1 MKIRK
6 LVYLAMLSFL
16 LTACGG
22 KKENSIS
29 RVDPEAASQAYLA
42 LLKKEGEK
50 KVQVDSIFYGIHL
63 KMKASEFYEHCN
75 RMYKKGVFD
84 GGYDMQVKVKLV
96 APFKRPVK
104 LRFYPSFEKLFISK
118 LDCQFGYEHAN
129 IFNNADR
136 ANVLMKELIPVLRS
150 WYPGNEFLALPSDN
164 PLKGPMY
171 VKIDSN
177 RKILVSESDNGT
189 EVDVVFEDLKPLN

>member
-6 LVYLAMLSFL
+6 LVYLAMLPLL

-22 KKENSIS
+22 KKENSKS
-29 RVDPEAASQAYLA
+29 RLDPLASQAYLN
-42 LLKKEGEK
+42 LLKTEAAK

-63 KMKASEFYEHCN
+63 KMKASDFYEHCN
-75 RMYKKGVFD
+75 RMYKKGVFA
-84 GGYDMQVKVKLV
+84 GGYDMQVKVKLA

-104 LRFYPSFEKLFISK
+104 LRFYPSFEKPFISK

-129 IFNNADR
+129 IFNKADR
-136 ANVLMKELIPVLRS
+136 SNVLMKELIPVLRS